1 MKKFILTFVLIV
13 ALLAVA
19 VAFLTA
25 PLGKDYV
32 NSHGEELIGRRMH
45 VEDFKFNILTGNVG
59 LDNITIYEK
68 DGSSVFVSVDDIDLN
83 LSLRRLL
90 MGEYYIEKLSIDGGK
105 VNVVQKDTTYNFDDM
120 LEFMSQGESHDYYID
135 RLRADDIEIN
145 YLDRTIES
153 VPFTYTIKDMEVKAD
168 TFSTAG
174 RNHIVVEAKLG
185 TGGKAEVT
193 YDGALADQDNMSAN
207 VSLKDVALTDFTPL
221 FTQMF
226 GREVLSGKLDLQSDI
241 KVVNGNVDGKNHIVI
256 TDPKVEKV
264 KGLPFKPEYRKLPLK
279 TILYFMIDR
288 DGKCELDVPVSG
300 NRDNPS
306 FSYKR
311 TVMRM
316 LGKSLSRI
324 VLGKNKTTDE
334 ADE

>member
-1 MKKFILTFVLIV
+1 MKKFILIVVLVI

-25 PLGKDYV
+25 PMGRDYV

-45 VEDFKFNILTGNVG
+45 VEDFKFNILTGNVA
-59 LDNITIYEK
+59 LDDVTIYEK
-68 DGSSVFVSVDDIDLN
+68 DGSSVFVTVDDIDLN

-90 MGEYYIEKLSIDGGK
+90 MGEYYIEKLDIDGGK
-105 VNVVQKDTTYNFDDM
+105 VNVLQKDTTFNFDDM

-153 VPFTYTIKDMEVKAD
+153 VPFAYTIKDMEVKTD
-168 TFSTAG
+168 SFSTAG
-174 RNHIVVEAKLG
+174 RNHISVKAKLG
-185 TGGKAEVT
+185 SGGKAEVT
-193 YDGALADQDNMSAN
+193 YDGALTDQDNMSAN
-207 VSLKDVALTDFTPL
+207 VTLKEVALTDFTPL
-221 FTQMF
+221 FKQMF

-241 KVVNGNVDGKNHIVI
+241 KICNGNVDGQNHIVI

-300 NRDNPS
+300 NRNSPE

-324 VLGKNKTTDE
+324 VLGKHKTIDNEDE
-334 ADE
+334 